1 MRRDQIVAAALRCFA
16 REGFHA
22 TTMQHVIRESGL
34 SAGAVYRYFPSKN
47 ALVVAGASGVMAGAR
62 DVLARMAERPEQVR
76 PEDVVADLLESVL
89 ASVGDGPDMT
99 RVAVSVWAEALRDE
113 ELARLAGEMYGDVRG
128 QLEALSRGWVETG
141 VLAPGTDPVAVS
153 RTLFALVPGF
163 VLQRLLLGGV
173 TPEDLRQG
181 LLALL
186 HTASAP
192 APAPAEQRSDP
203 VSPRP

>member
-47 ALVVAGASGVMAGAR
+47 ALVVAGATGVMAGAR
-62 DVLARMAERPEQVR
+62 EVLAGMAQRPEQVR

-89 ASVGDGPDMT
+89 SAVGDGPDMT

-113 ELARLAGEMYGDVRG
+113 ELARLAAEMYGDVRE
-128 QLEALSRGWVETG
+128 QLEVLCRGWVETG
-141 VLAPGTDPVAVS
+141 VLAPRTDPVAVS
-153 RTLFALVPGF
+153 RTLFALIPGF
-163 VLQRLLLGGV
+163 VMQRLLLGGV

-186 HTASAP
+186 HAAP
-192 APAPAEQRSDP
+192 TGATGGPARRT
-203 VSPRP
+203 VT